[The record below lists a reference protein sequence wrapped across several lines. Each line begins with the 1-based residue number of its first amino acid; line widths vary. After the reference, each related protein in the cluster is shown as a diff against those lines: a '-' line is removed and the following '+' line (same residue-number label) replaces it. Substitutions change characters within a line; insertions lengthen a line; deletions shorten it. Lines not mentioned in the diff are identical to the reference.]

1 MAGAHTVQVILS
13 PTSQVNN
20 FVIFA
25 FHKLEKMFSPEPTLR
40 ATFVPIEKTRKA
52 VSKVMRTCVL
62 DMFMGFQHFAQNKVG
77 SRLQKRLPAC
87 VKLHPLSHTPHPAA
101 TP

>member
-20 FVIFA
+20 FVIFV

-62 DMFMGFQHFAQNKVG
+62 DMFMGFQLRGAFNG
-77 SRLQKRLPAC
+77 GELFKRMAPRRA
-87 VKLHPLSHTPHPAA
+87 KMFRPTQSNRKKS
-101 TP
+101 